1 MSIRP
6 VIVITFLAVL
16 IGAAIGGGTL
26 LGRSLSASPP
36 ASVVVSPQLQ
46 SPTGQFPFTM
56 QGLLLDENGDP
67 VSNSS
72 HSLTFAIYDDAD
84 VSAALWSEK
93 RIVFTLDGLFTTEL
107 GVDKEIE
114 SDIFAN
120 NSRTWLGIRV
130 EFNPELRPRVRM
142 SYSPYAIHA
151 VTAGSLL
158 KVPPSPE
165 RVAVL
170 RWYETNET
178 GIGVDL
184 DDRPGAIAY
193 DGKFMWVA
201 NQGDDDVS
209 GDDAVTKIDA
219 STHKIFANFSVGT
232 NPSAVAFD
240 GENIWVANFA
250 SNDLTK
256 FKVDGTKKRTLPAG
270 GPGKGVR
277 PVALAFDGEFMWVVN
292 EGDGEVV
299 LYDVKEETI
308 SRTIVVGDSPSA
320 IAFDGELM
328 WVLNSGTR
336 NVTRVNAKTGV
347 EVDRIK
353 AGDGKAAL
361 AFDGT
366 NMWVVSE
373 SDNSVTKIRASDA
386 EILGTFDVG
395 GSRPIAIG
403 FDGRS
408 IWTVNRNGNNVTKL
422 NLSDGTIIGTYDVG
436 RTPVNIAFD
445 GVYMWVVSQEDDKVT
460 IK

>member
-46 SPTGQFPFTM
+46 SSTGQYPFTM

-72 HSLTFAIYDDAD
+72 HSLTFAIYDDPD
-84 VSAALWSEK
+84 VSAALWSES
-93 RIVFTLDGLFTTEL
+93 RTVFTLNGLFTTEL
-107 GVDKEIE
+107 GVVKEIE

-120 NSRTWLGIRV
+120 NSKTWLGIRV
-130 EFNPELRPRVRM
+130 ESNPELRPRVRM

-151 VTAGSLL
+151 VTAGSLI

-219 STHKIFANFSVGT
+219 YTRKAIANFPVGT

-240 GENIWVANFA
+240 GENIWVANYG

-270 GPGKGVR
+270 APGKGIR

-299 LYDVKEETI
+299 LYDVNDETI
-308 SRTIVVGDSPSA
+308 SRTVAVGDSPSK

-336 NVTRVNAKTGV
+336 NVTRINAKTGA

-353 AGDGKAAL
+353 AGDGQSAL
-361 AFDGT
+361 VFDGT
-366 NMWVVSE
+366 SMWVVDE
-373 SDNSVTKIRASDA
+373 GDNSVTKIRASDA

-403 FDGRS
+403 FDGSS
-408 IWTVNRNGNNVTKL
+408 IWTANRNGNNVTKF
-422 NLSDGTIIGTYDVG
+422 NQSDGTIIGTYSVG
-436 RTPVNIAFD
+436 RTPVDIAFD
-445 GVYMWVVSQEDDKVT
+445 GVYMWIVSQEDDKVT

>member
-6 VIVITFLAVL
+6 IIVITFLAVL
-16 IGAAIGGGTL
+16 IGTAIGGGTL
-26 LGRSLSASPP
+26 LGRSLNASPP
-36 ASVVVSPQLQ
+36 ASVVMSPKLQ
-46 SPTGQFPFTM
+46 SSAGQFPFTI
-56 QGLLLDENGDP
+56 QGLLLDKNGDP

-72 HSLTFAIYDDAD
+72 HSLTFAIYDDPD
-84 VSAALWSEK
+84 VSSSLWSEP
-93 RIVFTLDGLFTTEL
+93 RTVFTLDGVFTTEL
-107 GVDKEIE
+107 GVDKEIQ

-120 NSRTWLGIRV
+120 NSRTWLGIRAG
-130 EFNPELRPRVRM
+130 FNPELTPRMRM
-142 SYSPYAIHA
+142 AYSPYAIHA

-178 GIGVDL
+178 GIEVYI

-219 STHKIFANFSVGT
+219 STRKIFANFTVGT

-277 PVALAFDGEFMWVVN
+277 PVALAFDGKSMWVVN

-299 LYDVKEETI
+299 VYDVKEETI

-328 WVLNSGTR
+328 WVLNAGTR
-336 NVTRVNAKTGV
+336 NVTRVNAMTGI

-361 AFDGT
+361 VFDGT

-408 IWTVNRNGNNVTKL
+408 IWTVNRNSNNVTKL

-460 IK
+460 MK